1 MLYTCN
7 HFRVLKVLIQEN
19 KLDLFGSATVAR
31 LLSGIFK
38 TNNQSQRE
46 LVLMAALTLIPH
58 TLTSTRTHKCFEW
71 DTSSACF
78 YFVLNLIY
86 SNACGIILFV
96 TQLRESKTVCEWVW
110 MNTMWPRFCLDVSV
124 YLHST
129 RELVF
134 GDVRLIFLCCIY
146 FSFRCD
152 ENKQQS
158 VHLFSNI
165 CVGYSPDLCFLPL
178 ICGVNT
184 HLYSSRTQKR
194 SSSSSFKFHW
204 VRSEIIFL

>member
-46 LVLMAALTLIPH
+46 LVLIAALTLIPH

-96 TQLRESKTVCEWVW
+96 TQLRESKTVCECEWVW

-124 YLHST
+124 YLH
-129 RELVF
+129 R
-134 GDVRLIFLCCIY
+134 
-146 FSFRCD
+146 
-152 ENKQQS
+152 N
-158 VHLFSNI
+158 LFSVMSDSFF
-165 CVGYSPDLCFLPL
+165 CVVFTFLFDAMKTNNKVSICFLISALDIALIYVFCLWYAVWIL
-178 ICGVNT
+178 ICIQVARKSVPHRLHSNFIKSA
-184 HLYSSRTQKR
+184 LK
-194 SSSSSFKFHW
+194 
-204 VRSEIIFL
+204 